1 LDSSGAPLTAR
12 LVVPGAPAK
21 LNLTFLSTARAD
33 FAPETWTAPKPT
45 ARQP

>member
-1 LDSSGAPLTAR
+1 
-12 LVVPGAPAK
+12 VPAK

-33 FAPETWTAPKPT
+33 FAPEIWT